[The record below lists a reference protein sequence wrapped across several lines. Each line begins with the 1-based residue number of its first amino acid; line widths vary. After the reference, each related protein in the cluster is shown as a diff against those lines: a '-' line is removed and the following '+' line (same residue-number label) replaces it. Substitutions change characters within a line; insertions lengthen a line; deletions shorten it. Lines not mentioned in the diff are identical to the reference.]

1 MINPELQARGVEVAK
16 ELVSLGVPAKFAAA
30 MAGNA
35 MLESG
40 ARPIAPSKDGSDGL
54 WQWRDAPGVSRLTA
68 LKRFSVHYGVD
79 WREVPIQCKFAI
91 YECENDFSGLW
102 AYRNSDRGVATLALD
117 WCDEFERPA
126 EAGRVPQIRIAYAQS
141 VYSVLAQSRIPPI
154 ILAPSST
161 EIPGGVAPSGP
172 VEKGALSMPAILLSD
187 VLPLLA
193 PILGKVL
200 AELIKEL
207 EANNPGMAPALKQIF
222 GDIAAAL

>member
-1 MINPELQARGVEVAK
+1 MVNAELQARGVEVAK
-16 ELVSLGVPAKFAAA
+16 ELVSQSTPPKFAAA

-40 ARPIAPSKDGSDGL
+40 ARTIAPSKDGSDGL

-68 LKRFSVHYGVD
+68 LKRFAAHYGAD
-79 WREVPIQCKFAI
+79 WRDLAMQCKFAL
-91 YECENDFSGLW
+91 YECENDFPGLW
-102 AYRNSDRGVATLALD
+102 AYRNSDRSVATLALD
-117 WCDEFERPA
+117 WCDLFERPA
-126 EAGRVPQIRIAYAQS
+126 AAGRVPDLRIAYAQS
-141 VYSVLAQSRIPPI
+141 VYSELAQSENQSI
-154 ILAPSST
+154 ILGPY
-161 EIPGGVAPSGP
+161 GGVIFAPSGP
-172 VEKGALSMPAILLSD
+172 VEKGTLSMPAILLSD